1 MCDRYFKVHTTYP
14 FSFFSQLNSDNFQD
28 DNAPSKNYSIF
39 QIPMLLN
46 SYKGPIRPIRYKL
59 QSTGQHFQNAV
70 DIYKKH
76 QTFFVF
82 YFLPPSVPPFILFC
96 SFLPSFLKTDTAIN
110 LPSIRQ
116 QTTSKDTGKQRQKPP
131 LETDCTVS
139 ALFSFMRG
147 FLIIEKKRSPFS

>member
-14 FSFFSQLNSDNFQD
+14 FSFFSQLNSDIFQD
-28 DNAPSKNYSIF
+28 NNAPSKNYSIF

-59 QSTGQHFQNAV
+59 QSTGQHFHKAV

-76 QTFFVF
+76 QTWYFFFVF
-82 YFLPPSVPPFILFC
+82 YFLPPSFPPFIFFC
-96 SFLPSFLKTDTAIN
+96 SFLPSFFKIDTAIN

-116 QTTSKDTGKQRQKPP
+116 QTASKDTRKQRQKTT
-131 LETDCTVS
+131 L
-139 ALFSFMRG
+139 G
-147 FLIIEKKRSPFS
+147 N